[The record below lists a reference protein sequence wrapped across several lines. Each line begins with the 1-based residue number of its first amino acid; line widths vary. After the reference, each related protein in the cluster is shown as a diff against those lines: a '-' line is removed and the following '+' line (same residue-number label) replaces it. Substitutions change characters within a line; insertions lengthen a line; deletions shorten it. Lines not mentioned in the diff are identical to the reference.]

1 MVQKSN
7 SISAFISIPDIFLR
21 KHLSQKKNFLRKDS
35 LISKKETLGN
45 IVLKGKPTEQNEWL
59 DSILSVRNISDEKY
73 LNKWRKVGV
82 NLIKSIPF
90 PSKSDESWKLT
101 SMDKIF
107 EMRFSKNEKKNSST
121 TLEKYIEGD
130 IGPKI
135 VFVNGLYSKSL
146 SDLSSLDKKIFLG
159 DLKEYKG
166 EETDNI
172 LEFLSKGESGI
183 NGGFFPTLNIAC
195 LSDIYVLSIP
205 SKLRIDAPINIFY
218 IGCNDSNTSLLNH
231 RLVVISGED
240 SKANVIEHHVGT
252 NNSKYFDNTAV
263 SILTKEGSTLDFYL
277 INDCSPLSTSI
288 NSIHAEIKDF
298 SNFNFSTISLGGLF
312 NRVNLGID
320 INGTECQCNVK
331 GASIAKNSQ
340 ISDFHSRISHNL
352 PGSKSSQLQ
361 KILLTDKAHGI
372 FAGKI
377 QLQHGAGNTKSDQ
390 LCKTLLLSPNSRI
403 DALPI
408 LEINNENV
416 KCTHGSTVSDLDKN
430 QMFYLQSRGITGI
443 NAKKLLTIGF
453 INEMIDDYPLQLK
466 SKISQQFDF
475 LM

>member
-218 IGCNDSNTSLLNH
+218 IGVMIAI
-231 RLVVISGED
+231 RL
-240 SKANVIEHHVGT
+240 
-252 NNSKYFDNTAV
+252 
-263 SILTKEGSTLDFYL
+263 
-277 INDCSPLSTSI
+277 C
-288 NSIHAEIKDF
+288 
-298 SNFNFSTISLGGLF
+298 
-312 NRVNLGID
+312 
-320 INGTECQCNVK
+320 
-331 GASIAKNSQ
+331 
-340 ISDFHSRISHNL
+340 
-352 PGSKSSQLQ
+352 
-361 KILLTDKAHGI
+361 
-372 FAGKI
+372 
-377 QLQHGAGNTKSDQ
+377 
-390 LCKTLLLSPNSRI
+390 
-403 DALPI
+403 
-408 LEINNENV
+408 
-416 KCTHGSTVSDLDKN
+416 
-430 QMFYLQSRGITGI
+430 
-443 NAKKLLTIGF
+443 
-453 INEMIDDYPLQLK
+453 
-466 SKISQQFDF
+466 
-475 LM
+475 